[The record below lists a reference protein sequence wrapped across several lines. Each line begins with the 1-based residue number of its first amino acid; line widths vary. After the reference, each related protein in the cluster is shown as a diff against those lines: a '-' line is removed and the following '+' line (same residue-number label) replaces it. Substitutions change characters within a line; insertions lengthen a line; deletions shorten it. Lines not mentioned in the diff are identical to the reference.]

1 VLKLKVVRVSLL
13 TMMMDQHV
21 TSSCKVFVLM
31 VLMLLKTFMLD
42 QTTKNILELMLV
54 YAHINIMSKM
64 LPSETRTSM
73 KMLN

>member
-31 VLMLLKTFMLD
+31 VLMLLKTSMQD
-42 QTTKNILELMLV
+42 QTTKNTQEQMMPF
-54 YAHINIMSKM
+54 AHINI
-64 LPSETRTSM
+64 E
-73 KMLN
+73 